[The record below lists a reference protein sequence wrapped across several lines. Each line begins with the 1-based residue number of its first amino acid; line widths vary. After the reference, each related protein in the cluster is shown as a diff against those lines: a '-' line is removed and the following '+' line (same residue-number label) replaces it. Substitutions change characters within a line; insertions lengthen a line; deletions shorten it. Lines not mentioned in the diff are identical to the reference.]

1 MVPFVDV
8 ISSSVNVV
16 SEEAGLVNVSVDA
29 FPLVVMVT
37 SILGCDTGTVDVL
50 SMVVIAVDVSVGKEI
65 VPSSDIH

>member
-29 FPLVVMVT
+29 FPLVMVT
-37 SILGCDTGTVDVL
+37 SVLGCDTGIGDVL
-50 SMVVIAVDVSVGKEI
+50 SMVVIAVDVSVGKGI

>member
-29 FPLVVMVT
+29 FPLVMVT
-37 SILGCDTGTVDVL
+37 SVLGCDTGTVDVL
-50 SMVVIAVDVSVGKEI
+50 SMVVIAVDASVGTEI